1 MNEAPIIGL
10 DNVVIAEVLSD
21 TKDGITYGEVIPLKG
36 AVNASV
42 NPNSSVDTDY
52 GDNGPFFATSSRGN
66 TELSLEMIDIDPY
79 AMSKMTGQKLVNG
92 VTVETSM
99 DQAPYFAFGFR
110 VWVAGTDEEGNK
122 RYQLFWYAKGKFS
135 VPETGGQTKKE
146 GLDFKH
152 VNMTGQFVP
161 TQYIPA
167 GQDTGTICTHCR
179 TDSQEVSA
187 ATVQNWFNAP
197 IISASAN
204 MAAVTVSATLR
215 DVPYNDLVITGV
227 KADGSE
233 FNFAA
238 SSIQPG
244 VSLVVTDAEG
254 NAVSGSVA
262 VGAAGAAP
270 TITFTPASGENAIAY
285 VTVTAGLKDTNGV
298 GVTPATISLGS

>member
-1 MNEAPIIGL
+1 MNEAPVIGL

-21 TKDGITYGEVIPLKG
+21 DKNGIVYGDVIPLKG

-79 AMSKMTGQKLVNG
+79 ALSKMTGQKLVNG

-99 DQAPYFAFGFR
+99 DQAPYFALGFR
-110 VWVAGTDEEGNK
+110 VWIAGTDENGNK

-152 VNMTGQFVP
+152 INMTGQFVP
-161 TQYIPA
+161 TQYVPA

-179 TDSQEVSA
+179 TDSQELPASVAEHWFDQPVVSVA
-187 ATVQNWFNAP
+187 LNT
-197 IISASAN
+197 S
-204 MAAVTVSATLR
+204 AVTVTAELR
-215 DVPYNDLVITGV
+215 DVPYNDLVITGA

-238 SSIQPG
+238 ASIKLG
-244 VSLVVTDAEG
+244 INLIVSDAEG
-254 NAVSGSVA
+254 AAVSGSVA
-262 VGAAGAAP
+262 VGAAGTSP
-270 TITFTPASGENAIAY
+270 TITFTPATGENAIAS
-285 VTVTAGLKDTNGV
+285 VTVTSGIKDTNGV
-298 GVTPATISLGS
+298 GVTPKSISLGD

>member
-21 TKDGITYGEVIPLKG
+21 TKDGITYGDVIPLKG

-99 DQAPYFAFGFR
+99 DQAPYFALGFR
-110 VWVAGTDEEGNK
+110 VWVAGTDEEGDK

-146 GLDFKH
+146 GLEFKH

-179 TDSQEVSA
+179 TDSQELPASVAAHWFDQPVVSVSA
-187 ATVQNWFNAP
+187 NT
-197 IISASAN
+197 S
-204 MAAVTVSATLR
+204 AVTVAAELR
-215 DVPYNDLVITGV
+215 DVPYNDLVITGT
-227 KADGSE
+227 KADSSS

-238 SSIQPG
+238 ASIKLG
-244 VSLVVTDAEG
+244 ENLIVVDAEG
-254 NAVSGSVA
+254 AVVAGSVA
-262 VGAAGAAP
+262 VGTAGTAP
-270 TITFTPASGENAIAY
+270 TITFTPASGENAIAS
-285 VTVTAGLKDTNGV
+285 VTVTGGLKDTNGV